1 MHPCFQTSSNVDKL
15 RFNLQSG
22 RHSWILCRGHFN
34 FNNLSKT
41 DTPNGG
47 FRSNTETEFHHDSGI
62 VTRDQRKLKRL
73 CIYTWFNYLY
83 LEPRRLC
90 MWFNLSASLLV
101 HAVAWN
107 DDGGSRDE
115 AKFTQWQAWSTGKK
129 MESHAHRMRL
139 LPYLASSLSSSHCVV
154 RNETLGLKKFLMR
167 RRGIK

>member
-1 MHPCFQTSSNVDKL
+1 MLISWGLICKVADIVGSFVVATLILTIWAKL
-15 RFNLQSG
+15 
-22 RHSWILCRGHFN
+22 
-34 FNNLSKT
+34 
-41 DTPNGG
+41 TPQMED
-47 FRSNTETEFHHDSGI
+47 FEHWDRVHHHDSGI

-107 DDGGSRDE
+107 DDGGFRE
-115 AKFTQWQAWSTGKK
+115 AWHGGMHGAREKK

-139 LPYLASSLSSSHCVV
+139 LPYLASPLSSSHCVV
-154 RNETLGLKKFLMR
+154 RNETLGLKKFFMR

>member
-1 MHPCFQTSSNVDKL
+1 MLISWGLICKVADIVGSFVVATLILTIWAKL
-15 RFNLQSG
+15 
-22 RHSWILCRGHFN
+22 
-34 FNNLSKT
+34 
-41 DTPNGG
+41 TPQMED
-47 FRSNTETEFHHDSGI
+47 FEHWDRVHHHDSGI

-139 LPYLASSLSSSHCVV
+139 LPYLASPLSSSHCVV
-154 RNETLGLKKFLMR
+154 RNETLGLKKFFMR

>member
-73 CIYTWFNYLY
+73 CIYTWFNFLS
-83 LEPRRLC
+83 LEPRWLC

-107 DDGGSRDE
+107 DDGGFRE
-115 AKFTQWQAWSTGKK
+115 AWHGGMHGAREKK

-154 RNETLGLKKFLMR
+154 RNETLGLKKFFMR